1 MNAPT
6 TIPVAIIN
14 PDAPNESLEAKQP
27 SVDNG
32 TRCHDTEGYFSRDYM
47 QLEWQKL
54 WTQSWLIAGVSSDIP
69 NIGDYFLFNIGN
81 ESIIVTNT
89 DEGIRAF
96 YNVCSHRGARLV
108 SEERGNKKVFVC
120 PFHSWSFHNNG
131 DLRRITD
138 EETFHPDVVKHRP
151 GLTPVKCETHAGIV
165 FICMSDEVAPLKEM
179 IGLPDDYLESYQ
191 IDRMKV
197 VRHVRSEWG
206 ANWKVGVEAFYESYH
221 LHAVHPE
228 TRGVMGDLNVQYDL
242 YPNGASRMIVP
253 LGQPS
258 PRMHDQDTV
267 NEGLQAMLQDAGVD
281 PATFSGSAADV
292 RRAIQRGKRERA
304 ERLGLDYSRFVDGQ
318 LSDSWATGVFPNVQ
332 IGCHPEAVFL
342 MRFIPHET
350 DPERFYYD
358 TMTLLFPADDPDY
371 CPPAWMGLPE
381 GTDVTGRTRP
391 ATEHYTIEEDAG
403 LGLVLSQDAA
413 FLPIVQQGMRS
424 RGFKGQLWGEQEQR
438 LRHFHVELER
448 RLGLDVSASGAGRD
462 RQ

>member
-1 MNAPT
+1 MNSAN
-6 TIPVAIIN
+6 IPFAVIN
-14 PDAPNESLEAKQP
+14 PDAPPQSLEAKQP
-27 SVDNG
+27 HVDNG
-32 TRCHDTEGYFSRDYM
+32 TRCHSKEGYFSREYM
-47 QLEWQKL
+47 EREWQRL
-54 WTQSWLIAGVSSDIP
+54 WTDTWLIAGVTADLPEVGSFFAFDIR
-69 NIGDYFLFNIGN
+69 D
-81 ESIIVTNT
+81 ESIIVTRT

-96 YNVCSHRGARLV
+96 YNVCTHRGARLV
-108 SEERGNKKVFVC
+108 SAERGNKKVFVC

-131 DLRRITD
+131 ELRRITD
-138 EETFHPDVVKHRP
+138 EETFHPDVIAHRP
-151 GLTPVKCETHAGIV
+151 GLTPLACQEHAGIIFV
-165 FICMSDEVAPLKEM
+165 HMGDKPPPLVES
-179 IGLPDDYLESYQ
+179 IGLPEGYLEAYRV
-191 IDRMKV
+191 DRMKV

-258 PRMHDQDTV
+258 PRFHDQSLV

-281 PATFSGSAADV
+281 PRGFKGSAADV
-292 RRAIQRGKRERA
+292 RRAVQVAKRERA
-304 ERLGLDYSRFVDGQ
+304 ERLGLDYTRFSDGQ
-318 LSDSWATGVFPNVQ
+318 LSDSWATGIFPNVQ

-342 MRFIPHET
+342 MRFLPHED

-358 TMTLLFPADDPDY
+358 TMTLLFPVDDPDY

-381 GTDVTGRTRP
+381 GTDVSGRVRP
-391 ATEHYTIEEDAG
+391 ATEYYRVDEDAS
-403 LGLVLSQDAA
+403 LGLVLSQDADL
-413 FLPIVQQGMRS
+413 LPVVQRGMRS

-448 RLGLDVSASGAGRD
+448 RLARE
-462 RQ
+462 